1 MFREMRRKKQQVSKE
16 ACINILKWE
25 KRGALAVN
33 GEDGYPYVVPV
44 NFYYDEPTETLYFH
58 GAKTGHKIDSIQKN
72 PKVCFTV
79 WTSGTRKE
87 GDWAYYVSS
96 VVVFGTA
103 SLVTDSDLL
112 REKLRAI
119 GLLTGILI
127 WMLRI
132 HWNGFIGWRW
142 KTRI

>member
-1 MFREMRRKKQQVSKE
+1 MFLEMRRKKQQVSKE

-58 GAKTGHKIDSIQKN
+58 GAKIGHKIGSIQKN

-79 WTSGTRKE
+79 WTSGTRK
-87 GDWAYYVSS
+87 
-96 VVVFGTA
+96 
-103 SLVTDSDLL
+103 
-112 REKLRAI
+112 
-119 GLLTGILI
+119 
-127 WMLRI
+127 
-132 HWNGFIGWRW
+132 
-142 KTRI
+142 